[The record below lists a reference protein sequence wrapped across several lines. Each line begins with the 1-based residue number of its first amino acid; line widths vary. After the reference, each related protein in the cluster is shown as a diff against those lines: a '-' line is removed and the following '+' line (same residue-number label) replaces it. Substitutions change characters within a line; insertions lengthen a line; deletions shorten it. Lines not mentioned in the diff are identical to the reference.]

1 MMIERVIVGILLV
14 AMLDVNVEAGIPLA
28 LFFGLGIFL
37 IVKRPYKNNYNNVRA
52 ITNMTISVVVMAV
65 YLAYRM
71 APTSVKNKSEIFFY
85 LPLIICVLLMV
96 CVLYNSAVLIY
107 TIVTFF
113 KSLMSKSYEDVAG
126 EEKVEYNKIR

>member
-113 KSLMSKSYEDVAG
+113 KSSMSKS
-126 EEKVEYNKIR
+126 